1 MRYWGLVLKTLGS
14 AMDSIGMRLTGSRA
28 QMHLNVFNGAD
39 IEQWFVCLFG
49 LPLRPSQTL

>member
-1 MRYWGLVLKTLGS
+1 
-14 AMDSIGMRLTGSRA
+14 MDSIGMRLTGSRA